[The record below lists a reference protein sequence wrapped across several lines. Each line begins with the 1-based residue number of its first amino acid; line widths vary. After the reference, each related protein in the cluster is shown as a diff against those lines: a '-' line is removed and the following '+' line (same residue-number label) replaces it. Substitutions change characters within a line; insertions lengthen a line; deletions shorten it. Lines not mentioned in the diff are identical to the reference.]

1 MHYKRLHIRVP
12 VSGRVILSAGHRV
25 RVKASAINISVG
37 GLCIAAPSYLLDQDE
52 YHIEITMPSK
62 EKIRFSGLPVY
73 QTDKS
78 VGIKITSIENRNLKK
93 IYQLIEGFQL
103 TEDFIKHIDEHD
115 ILEDWFVDDAGN
127 NLDISFETEQEEGD
141 DKKNKPK
148 A

>member
-12 VSGRVILSAGHRV
+12 VSGSVILSAGHRV
-25 RVKASAINISVG
+25 RVKAIAINISVG
-37 GLCIAAPSYLLDQDE
+37 GLCIAAPSHILDQDE

-62 EKIRFSGLPVY
+62 EKIRFSGLSVY

-78 VGIKITSIENRNLKK
+78 VGIKITSIGNRNLKK

-115 ILEDWFVDDAGN
+115 ILEDWFVDNTGN
-127 NLDISFETEQEEGD
+127 NLDISFETEPEENDG
-141 DKKNKPK
+141 KKNKPEI
-148 A
+148 

>member
-1 MHYKRLHIRVP
+1 
-12 VSGRVILSAGHRV
+12 VSGRVIVSAGYRV
-25 RVKASAINISVG
+25 IVKASAINISVG

-73 QTDKS
+73 QTEKS
-78 VGIKITSIENRNLKK
+78 VGIKITSIESKNLKK
-93 IYQLIEGFQL
+93 IYQLVEGFQL

-115 ILEDWFVDDAGN
+115 ILADWFVDDAGN